1 MDVIAISVAV
11 VAVTFVILA
20 VFTIPTFIEARKTA
34 IAAREFLSR
43 TEMELQPVLS
53 DMKEIIADVKVIT
66 NAAENAGDVKQFM
79 ESLGDTGRCLKTVNT
94 VVGEVVGTFAASSL
108 WLTGAKVAG
117 KFMLDRFQKKGGN

>member
-20 VFTIPTFIEARKTA
+20 AFTIPTFIEARKTA

-43 TEMELQPVLS
+43 TEMELQPVLN
-53 DMKEIIADVKVIT
+53 DLREIITDVKLIT

-79 ESLGDTGRCLKTVNT
+79 ESLGDTGRCLKTINT
-94 VVGEVVGTFAASSL
+94 VVGKVVGTLAASSL